1 MIRRGLRAV
10 VEATHDDWEIC
21 GEAADGRSAVEMV
34 VRLQPDVVVMDVI
47 MGNENGSTRQREG
60 IEATREIRLRVPGAE
75 VVIYTMSDEEHV
87 IQAVAAAG
95 AHGCVQKSEP
105 GEHLLTAIEAVARHQ
120 PFFFTMHANQ
130 PFVAQRTARA
140 SATDQMAP
148 IRDLTPRQLDVVRM
162 LAQGMSN
169 HEVGK
174 ALGITT
180 NTAKT
185 HRAAIMRRLD
195 ATSIVDVVLWA
206 LRHNLVDPVD
216 PFAVD

>member
-1 MIRRGLRAV
+1 VPDA
-10 VEATHDDWEIC
+10 EI
-21 GEAADGRSAVEMV
+21 
-34 VRLQPDVVVMDVI
+34 
-47 MGNENGSTRQREG
+47 
-60 IEATREIRLRVPGAE
+60 
-75 VVIYTMSDEEHV
+75 VIYTMSDEEHV
-87 IQAVAAAG
+87 IRAVVAAG

-120 PFFFTMHANQ
+120 PFFFSTNANQ
-130 PFVAQRTARA
+130 PIVVQRTARA
-140 SATDQMAP
+140 AATVQMTP
-148 IRDLTPRQLDVVRM
+148 IRDLTPRQLDVARM

-169 HEVGK
+169 HEVAK
-174 ALGITT
+174 ALGIAT

-216 PFAVD
+216 PFAVC